1 MQCGSVSS
9 AGQEARPPDGW
20 LGPQVRP
27 ITDEDGSMVEQVVRI
42 VLCRMADIHD
52 VAEAKP
58 DLVEKLRSF
67 PGRWVRQPAAG
78 RPGQNKHVHALLS
91 DRWPLKP
98 FAGPAQD
105 ALVLTEEE
113 TATATKHMQA
123 AIALARKSRSMGYA
137 GTGVVIVDP
146 ESDTVRAVGMDRS
159 PAVFPELA
167 RGPASASNGTSASSG
182 AVVSGQGTAASA
194 SSGISSGTPSEE
206 HGRNAEGIGAGKAGM
221 EQALGADA
229 HPLHTST
236 LLALEQIAFADR
248 ARRRAVVLPSARVYK
263 PVSALVKDS
272 VRPSVAAAAGVAAA
286 VGSAVTARTPASSS
300 SSSAAASKPAGD
312 HASASSGRP
321 FGGLLDAPAIGSDR
335 VIRFGEPRGARMSSM
350 PNGAAGRIVCDASSG
365 AEKNHAA
372 SGSGAAPGASPAK
385 SPSKAVGMAP
395 ASAVARGHSD
405 AAAATDYL
413 FTAS

>member
-182 AVVSGQGTAASA
+182 
-194 SSGISSGTPSEE
+194 ISSGTPSDE

-286 VGSAVTARTPASSS
+286 VGSALTARTPASSS

-365 AEKNHAA
+365 AGKNHAA
-372 SGSGAAPGASPAK
+372 SGSGAAPGTSPAK